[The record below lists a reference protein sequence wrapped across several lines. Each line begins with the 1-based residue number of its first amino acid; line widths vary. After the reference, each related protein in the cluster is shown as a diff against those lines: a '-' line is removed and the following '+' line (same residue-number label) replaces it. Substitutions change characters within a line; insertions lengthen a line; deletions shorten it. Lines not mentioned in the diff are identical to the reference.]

1 MNISER
7 KKTNIAISIIQGL
20 CLTLIV
26 VITTTVTQVTIPYL
40 VALPGKIGSSN
51 YDTMSSYIPDSFL
64 FMVCML
70 AAIMVVLEFCKNQK
84 SWSLLSIILL
94 GTFTALCGGGELI
107 GFILCYC
114 FWGCMLAPML
124 PEETA

>member
-64 FMVCML
+64 VMVCML

-84 SWSLLSIILL
+84 S
-94 GTFTALCGGGELI
+94 
-107 GFILCYC
+107 
-114 FWGCMLAPML
+114 
-124 PEETA
+124 